1 MKFKFNQKW
10 VAAALIFAVIV
21 WFYTRKERAEG
32 DSQPGAGFGG
42 SGVGQIN
49 PEATLAQ
56 FQAQNPGIAAL
67 GAAAAAQAA
76 AQAAAPKPPP
86 RPPRVAAQN
95 TSMMTGGRRGPAG
108 FECRLI

>member
-49 PEATLAQ
+49 PEAMLAQ
-56 FQAQNPGIAAL
+56 IQVQNPGIAAL
-67 GAAAAAQAA
+67 GAAA